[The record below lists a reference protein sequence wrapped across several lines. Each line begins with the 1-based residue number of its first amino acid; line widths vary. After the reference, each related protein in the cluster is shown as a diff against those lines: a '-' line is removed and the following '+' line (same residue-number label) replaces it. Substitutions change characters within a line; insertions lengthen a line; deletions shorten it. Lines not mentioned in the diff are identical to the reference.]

1 MRAMSVR
8 DSRTPLSSVVARALN
23 EIATLMRTELRLAR
37 VEVVEKIGS
46 IANGGMMIG
55 VGLVLVMA
63 ALMVILLAI
72 VEWLVVAG
80 LPREWSLLL
89 IGIVAAVIGIVF
101 ALRGLRRI
109 KELPIV
115 PERTMEQLKADM
127 GIVKEQVQ

>member
-1 MRAMSVR
+1 MSVR

>member
-1 MRAMSVR
+1 MLVR
-8 DSRTPLSSVVARALN
+8 DSRPPLSSVVARALN
-23 EIATLMRTELRLAR
+23 EIATLVRTELRLAR

-63 ALMVILLAI
+63 ALVVILLAI

-80 LPREWSLLL
+80 LPREWSLIL
-89 IGIVAAVIGIVF
+89 IGLVAAIIGIVF